1 MPIGKDSITKR
12 VAKPPVAPEA
22 KSAPAKEISPA
33 KNSATEEKN
42 IAPELVATVAA
53 APVSKKAPAK
63 KTATSTAKRTTS
75 TAAKKTS
82 STAKKAAAA
91 ESKAEKKIDAAVLS
105 NVSPETVK
113 AVIGHA
119 ENEKYE
125 KVQIG
130 QKLPDF
136 LL

>member
-12 VAKPPVAPEA
+12 VARTQ
-22 KSAPAKEISPA
+22 
-33 KNSATEEKN
+33 NEEN

-53 APVSKKAPAK
+53 APAPKKPTAPKAKSAPAK
-63 KTATSTAKRTTS
+63 KTSPTEKTTTQAKRSTSTTTKKPVDA
-75 TAAKKTS
+75 TAP
-82 STAKKAAAA
+82 
-91 ESKAEKKIDAAVLS
+91 KAEKAVETTVLS

-125 KVQIG
+125 KVRIG
-130 QKLPDF
+130 QKMPDF

>member
-12 VAKPPVAPEA
+12 VAK
-22 KSAPAKEISPA
+22 
-33 KNSATEEKN
+33 ATNDEKN

-53 APVSKKAPAK
+53 APKKTPAKKTTSTTAKKTASTTKKPAAPAAPEAKNAPAPAAPEANSAPAK
-63 KTATSTAKRTTS
+63 KTSPKS
-75 TAAKKTS
+75 
-82 STAKKAAAA
+82 
-91 ESKAEKKIDAAVLS
+91 EKKVETTVLA

-119 ENEKYE
+119 ENEKFE
-125 KVQIG
+125 KVRIG
-130 QKLPDF
+130 QKMPDF